1 MSKQNKSFKGQK
13 IANMIGNKLIKT
25 QQVQIKNIGQ
35 KIKNDEERQ
44 QVALKM
50 ESSTANNS
58 LIENNGKS
66 GLEDIK
72 NLKNEIKKRDDILM
86 ILCEKM

>member
-1 MSKQNKSFKGQK
+1 
-13 IANMIGNKLIKT
+13 
-25 QQVQIKNIGQ
+25 
-35 KIKNDEERQ
+35 
-44 QVALKM
+44 M

-86 ILCEKM
+86 ILCEKMQGMES